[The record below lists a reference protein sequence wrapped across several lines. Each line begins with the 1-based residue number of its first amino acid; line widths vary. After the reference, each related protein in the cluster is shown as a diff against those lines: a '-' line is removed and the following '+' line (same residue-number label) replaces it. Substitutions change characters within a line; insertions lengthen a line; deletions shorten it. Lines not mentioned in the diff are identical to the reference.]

1 MHKIYTLLRS
11 LSFIITISFY
21 SAQQGVF
28 GRTATA
34 SDSTIIQY
42 DTLAIITEPKGA
54 RIEKD
59 FDKVRD
65 YQSYDPITKTW
76 SAIEDFKEVDILTDT
91 TQQPAEEYLYYSF
104 WAYDPIRKQW
114 KRVNIRNYG
123 YERPDKAASK
133 HKKPRKPF
141 FFWKNFGMS
150 LSTGGGGT
158 YYNSTVQNLNLMV
171 RKGENEYFLQSTSNT
186 DKIQG
191 KAYRIR
197 WFTNTYSKITGI
209 KNDGVVHDE
218 QSFEEIEGKKVQFK
232 GFGFNIPFL
241 LNFHYTF
248 FERLRVGIGSNFTVN
263 YLKSLS
269 VQDLTYTAEKP
280 WFYHIK
286 WFGMAGYKVF
296 RRGLYTVLV
305 DTQLGIAYDLGN
317 EPIKNFTKFIN
328 NTFYANLGIAHERR
342 LNDLLS
348 FFYRLSGEWKQF
360 ENKDEFNTE
369 GASVRLLQPALYLEA
384 GLTIYF
390 GRQTPLKMKEGEP
403 LATEGGAT
411 TQEDGTPI
419 TNPTTADEAA
429 DVVEATKEKPVGESP
444 QTLL

>member
-1 MHKIYTLLRS
+1 MHKTLLV
-11 LSFIITISFY
+11 LSFIIAISFY
-21 SAQQGVF
+21 SAQQGIF
-28 GRTATA
+28 GKPSTA
-34 SDSTIIQY
+34 SDSTIVQY

-76 SAIEDFKEVDILTDT
+76 SAIEDFKRVAILTDT

-114 KRVNIRNYG
+114 KRVDIRNYG
-123 YERPDKAASK
+123 YERPDKAT
-133 HKKPRKPF
+133 KKPKKPF
-141 FFWKNFGMS
+141 FFWRNFGMS

-158 YYNSTVQNLNLMV
+158 YYSNTVQNLNLMV

-218 QSFEEIEGKKVQFK
+218 NSFEEIEGKKVQFK

-248 FERLRVGIGSNFTVN
+248 FERLRIGMGSNFTVN

-269 VQDLTYTAEKP
+269 IQDLTYTAEKP

-286 WFGMAGYKVF
+286 WFGMVGYKVF
-296 RRGLYTVLV
+296 RRGLHTVLV
-305 DTQLGIAYDLGN
+305 DTQLGTTYDLGN

-328 NTFYANLGIAHERR
+328 NAFYANLGVAHERR
-342 LNDLLS
+342 LNDFLS

-369 GASVRLLQPALYLEA
+369 AASVRLLQPALYLEA
-384 GLTIYF
+384 GLTINF
-390 GRQTPLKMKEGEP
+390 GRQKPLKVKEGEP
-403 LATEGGAT
+403 LATEGGPTA
-411 TQEDGTPI
+411 QEDGMPT
-419 TNPTTADEAA
+419 TNPTAA
-429 DVVEATKEKPVGESP
+429 DIAEAEKPVEESP
-444 QTLL
+444 QP